1 MHELG
6 ISVYPEK
13 ENLEETYHYMAL
25 AAHYGYT
32 RIFTCLLSVDESKE
46 KIMKDFKAFMDKA
59 HELGFKVAVD
69 TNQRVFKHLG
79 ANYDDLSPF
88 KEMGV
93 DIIRLDESFGFDG
106 DVTITH
112 NPEHIMIEFNASMN
126 PGVDVLIKGGA
137 NVNQMTVCHNFFPER
152 YSGLDWQFFNQMNA
166 FWKSLNLH
174 TAAFV
179 SSQEKETHG
188 PWNVFCGLPTCE
200 DMRSLP
206 IDLQGRYYF
215 ATGLVD
221 DVIIG
226 NAFASEEELKAL
238 ASIARDQVT
247 LKMDEEKTIT
257 DIEKAI
263 VYDYNPHWTRFDAS
277 SYFLR
282 SSMVRLLYKDQSIP
296 YVPYEKDHFSKGDV
310 LIVNDNLA
318 HYRGELEIALRDI
331 PNDGER
337 NCVGHIKEE
346 ELGLLDYIHPGY
358 HFKILKEQ

>member
-166 FWKSLNLH
+166 FWKSR
-174 TAAFV
+174 V
-179 SSQEKETHG
+179 
-188 PWNVFCGLPTCE
+188 
-200 DMRSLP
+200 
-206 IDLQGRYYF
+206 
-215 ATGLVD
+215 
-221 DVIIG
+221 
-226 NAFASEEELKAL
+226 
-238 ASIARDQVT
+238 
-247 LKMDEEKTIT
+247 
-257 DIEKAI
+257 
-263 VYDYNPHWTRFDAS
+263 
-277 SYFLR
+277 
-282 SSMVRLLYKDQSIP
+282 
-296 YVPYEKDHFSKGDV
+296 
-310 LIVNDNLA
+310 
-318 HYRGELEIALRDI
+318 
-331 PNDGER
+331 
-337 NCVGHIKEE
+337 
-346 ELGLLDYIHPGY
+346 
-358 HFKILKEQ
+358 